1 MPGIALIKEN
11 MKRIILSLVIASCAV
26 AASAQ
31 PERHTFSL
39 IPHVGAA
46 IANISNESFVYDSNS
61 SGSGKYREGL
71 AVGVDVQYQATDHLA
86 YSIGLGYTRQG
97 CKYEDSDL
105 SNAAPGNYTG
115 YSNVRNNLDY
125 LNVPLMAHF
134 YFAPGLSLNAGVQ
147 AGFLLHSNVEFDK
160 AAVTV
165 NKDGSY
171 TYDNKAQHI
180 NEDESDM
187 LRKVDF
193 SIPVGLSFEYANVV
207 VDLRYNIGLTKIYK
221 SALSDNECRN
231 KVFALT
237 VGYKL
242 NL

>member
-1 MPGIALIKEN
+1 
-11 MKRIILSLVIASCAV
+11 MKRIILSLVVASCAV

-46 IANISNESFVYDSNS
+46 ITNISNETFYYARTSTT
-61 SGSGKYREGL
+61 GSTGKYREGL
-71 AVGVDVQYQATDHLA
+71 ATGVDLQYQATDILA
-86 YSIGLGYTRQG
+86 YSIGIGYTRQG
-97 CKYEDSDL
+97 CKYKDSDL
-105 SNAAPGNYTG
+105 SQAEPGNYTG
-115 YSNVRNNLDY
+115 FSNVRTNLDY
-125 LNVPLMAHF
+125 LNVPLMGHIYIAQ
-134 YFAPGLSLNAGVQ
+134 GLSLNAGVQ
-147 AGFLLHSNVEFDK
+147 AGFLLRSNISYDMAEI
-160 AAVTV
+160 TI
-165 NKDGSY
+165 NKDGAY